1 MGNVIGFY
9 AGSAVMSVVSTVV
22 MKLLFAAIVFVVGKF
37 LIRKLLGLLEK
48 SKAMGKLEGEV
59 RTFTLSFVKIAL
71 YVLLLICV
79 IGILGVPMASVVTV
93 LASAG
98 VAIGLALQGALSNLA
113 GGIMLMVFK
122 PFKLGDYVDA
132 AGVSGVVK
140 EVTLFYTVIMTLDNK
155 RITVP
160 NGSLMNTNVVDYSSA
175 ELRRVDLTF
184 SCAKSEAPAR
194 IQEIMQQV
202 MADNEKVLSQ
212 PDAPFA
218 RLSGGTNEAMEFT
231 VGPSTRHL
239 NVPLRDLHLHKG
251 ILIAVIMRDGEIII
265 PEGSSC
271 IQEGDSV
278 IIISRDRPILDL
290 NDIYAEEDASF
301 LLTGGKDEH

>member
-9 AGSAVMSVVSTVV
+9 AGGAVMSIISSAVLTLV
-22 MKLLFAAIVFVVGKF
+22 FAAIVFVVGKF
-37 LIRKLLGLLEK
+37 LIGKFLGLLEK
-48 SKAMGKLEGEV
+48 SKAMSKLEGEV
-59 RTFTLSFVKIAL
+59 RTFTLSFVKIAM

-231 VGPSTRHL
+231 VRAWCKNEDYWTVYFDLTQKITEALAAAGVKAPSVR
-239 NVPLRDLHLHKG
+239 VVSESK
-251 ILIAVIMRDGEIII
+251 
-265 PEGSSC
+265 
-271 IQEGDSV
+271 
-278 IIISRDRPILDL
+278 
-290 NDIYAEEDASF
+290 
-301 LLTGGKDEH
+301 

>member
-9 AGSAVMSVVSTVV
+9 AGGAVMSIISSAVLTLV
-22 MKLLFAAIVFVVGKF
+22 FAAIVFVVGKF
-37 LIRKLLGLLEK
+37 LIGKFLGLLEK

-184 SCAKSEAPAR
+184 SCAKS
-194 IQEIMQQV
+194 
-202 MADNEKVLSQ
+202 
-212 PDAPFA
+212 
-218 RLSGGTNEAMEFT
+218 
-231 VGPSTRHL
+231 
-239 NVPLRDLHLHKG
+239 
-251 ILIAVIMRDGEIII
+251 
-265 PEGSSC
+265 
-271 IQEGDSV
+271 
-278 IIISRDRPILDL
+278 
-290 NDIYAEEDASF
+290 
-301 LLTGGKDEH
+301 

>member
-1 MGNVIGFY
+1 MGKIFGTYVGGAAMTAIT
-9 AGSAVMSVVSTVV
+9 TVV
-22 MKLLFAAIVFVVGKF
+22 LTLLFALIVFLVGKF
-37 LIRKLLGLLEK
+37 LVSKIVHLLEK
-48 SKAMGKLEGEV
+48 SKAVGKLEGEV
-59 RTFTLSFVKIAL
+59 RTFTLSFVKIGL
-71 YVLLLICV
+71 YALLLICV

-132 AGVSGVVK
+132 AGVSGVVQ

-184 SCAKSEAPAR
+184 SCAKSEIPAQ
-194 IQEIMQQV
+194 IQELMQKT
-202 MADNEKVLSQ
+202 MAANEKVLSA

-231 VGPSTRHL
+231 VRAWCKNEDYWT
-239 NVPLRDLHLHKG
+239 VYFDLTQKITEALAAAGVKAP
-251 ILIAVIMRDGEIII
+251 AVRIVLEAK
-265 PEGSSC
+265 S
-271 IQEGDSV
+271 
-278 IIISRDRPILDL
+278 
-290 NDIYAEEDASF
+290 
-301 LLTGGKDEH
+301 